1 MLPILYGLNSSGKVT
16 FYECVINGDSFY
28 TRNGLLKNRDTNEN
42 WSRRSFSDVHHP
54 TFRSAALRAEEAA
67 IKWYEEN
74 RVKKRLVHQ
83 IDDLYNRPKY
93 EAPVTVS
100 HLLNL
105 KDAYGRKDF
114 DPNRLYLCQV
124 KYDGE
129 RATASYADG
138 VVTLHSRQKKII
150 TGNDHIKNDLKIL
163 YERYPPIQGMIFDGE
178 LVNDSMDRISLRSEN
193 SRHVKTEMQR
203 SLKYMIFD
211 IICDDIL
218 RSRLE
223 LLDLIMMELPSLMI
237 AKNYGCITIGE
248 AEKMCSIAVDEGYEG
263 VVLKDLDGLY
273 PVTSTRTCNMIKVK
287 PLDDEEFI
295 IVGAEQGTN
304 AHDGLIIFIVQD
316 QNDMNV
322 VFKVT
327 PSLTHE
333 ERSNLW
339 NQYLADPSSLLGR
352 QVTVAF
358 KCRNKYN
365 VPEEARMIRFR

>member
-193 SRHVKTEMQR
+193 SRHVKTEMQH
-203 SLKYMIFD
+203 SLRFMIFD

-316 QNDMNV
+316 QNDKDVM
-322 VFKVT
+322 FKVT